1 MKSKKILY
9 HYTSADALLG
19 ILQSGSLWAS
29 DIRFLNDSTEF
40 TFARDLLVKALQDKA
55 SRLRNKD
62 VRKIVFE
69 QFENIRTAGTVHAYV
84 ISLSEQ
90 GNMLSQWRAYAPR
103 DGVCIGFLKGALNNI
118 KDFALHRC
126 VYIGESSF
134 LNHRERRYE
143 AIVNEL
149 VTTVSWVSRLIQ
161 QEARTK
167 QRPQSRRTSQEGHA
181 LTIHTA
187 VVNAALRIKHR
198 GFKEEAEWRLI
209 DNTDSLNFIHALE
222 DDPGDQ
228 LKFRKGAFGVTPY
241 IVARLPDVY
250 DGLPFGISN
259 VMVGPSANSDSIVA
273 SIRELLRIK
282 YNSKA
287 QVEATNIPFRAW

>member
-1 MKSKKILY
+1 
-9 HYTSADALLG
+9 
-19 ILQSGSLWAS
+19 LWAS
-29 DIRFLNDSTEF
+29 DIRFLNDSAEF
-40 TFARDLLVKALQDKA
+40 TFARDLLVKELQNEA
-55 SRLRNKD
+55 RRLRNKA

-69 QFENIRTAGTVHAYV
+69 QFEDIRTARTIHAYV
-84 ISLSEQ
+84 VSLSEK

-103 DGVCIGFLKGALNNI
+103 DGVCIGFLKEALNHV
-118 KDFALHRC
+118 KDFDLHQC
-126 VYIGESSF
+126 VYVGESSF
-134 LNHRERRYE
+134 LNRRERRYE
-143 AIVNEL
+143 KIVKEL
-149 VTTVSWVSRLIQ
+149 VTTVSSVSRLIQ

-167 QRPQSRRTSQEGHA
+167 QRPESRRTSQKGHA
-181 LTIHTA
+181 RDIHTA
-187 VVNAALRIKHR
+187 VVNAALKIKHR

-209 DNTDSLNFIHALE
+209 DRPQALNFIHALE
-222 DDPGDQ
+222 DDPGDL

-241 IVARLPDVY
+241 IVARLPEVY